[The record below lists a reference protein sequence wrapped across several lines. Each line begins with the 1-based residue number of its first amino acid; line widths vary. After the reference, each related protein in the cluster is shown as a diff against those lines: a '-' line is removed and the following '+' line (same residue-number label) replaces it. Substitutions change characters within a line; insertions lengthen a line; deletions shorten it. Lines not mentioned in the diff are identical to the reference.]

1 MIEFGKF
8 KGKTIEEVIEIEPS
22 YIVWL
27 HGKNLIE
34 IDDETL
40 RKAKNAQRDYYL
52 ESIAFSCRMTMTR
65 ILQRI
70 GYMVGS

>member
-8 KGKTIEEVIEIEPS
+8 KGKTIEEVIEIVPS

-52 ESIAFSCRMTMTR
+52 ERIAFSCRHENGGDR
-65 ILQRI
+65 D
-70 GYMVGS
+70 

>member
-8 KGKTIEEVIEIEPS
+8 KGKTIEEVIEIEPL

-52 ESIAFSCRMTMTR
+52 ERIAFSCRHENSGDR
-65 ILQRI
+65 D
-70 GYMVGS
+70 

>member
-8 KGKTIEEVIEIEPS
+8 KGKTIEEVIEIEPL

-40 RKAKNAQRDYYL
+40 RKAKKR
-52 ESIAFSCRMTMTR
+52 TT
-65 ILQRI
+65 
-70 GYMVGS
+70 

>member
-34 IDDETL
+34 IDDKTL
-40 RKAKNAQRDYYL
+40 RKAKNAQRDFYL
-52 ESIAFSCRMTMTR
+52 ESIAFSCRHENGGDR
-65 ILQRI
+65 D
-70 GYMVGS
+70 

>member
-1 MIEFGKF
+1 MITFGKF

-27 HGKNLIE
+27 HGKKLIE

-40 RKAKNAQRDYYL
+40 RKAKNAQREDYL
-52 ESIAFSCRMTMTR
+52 ERLAFSCRHEDAGDR
-65 ILQRI
+65 D
-70 GYMVGS
+70 

>member
-27 HGKNLIE
+27 HGKKLIV

-40 RKAKNAQRDYYL
+40 RKANNSQRDYYL
-52 ESIAFSCRMTMTR
+52 ESIAFSCRHENGGDR
-65 ILQRI
+65 D
-70 GYMVGS
+70 

>member
-40 RKAKNAQRDYYL
+40 RKARRRQREDYL
-52 ESIAFSCRMTMTR
+52 ERLAFSCRHEDAGDR
-65 ILQRI
+65 D
-70 GYMVGS
+70 

>member
-1 MIEFGKF
+1 MITFGKF

-34 IDDETL
+34 IDDKTL
-40 RKAKNAQRDYYL
+40 RKAKNTQLDYYL
-52 ESIAFSCRMTMTR
+52 ERQAFSCRHEDAGDR
-65 ILQRI
+65 D
-70 GYMVGS
+70 

>member
-27 HGKNLIE
+27 HGKKLIE

-40 RKAKNAQRDYYL
+40 RKAKNAQREDYL
-52 ESIAFSCRMTMTR
+52 ERLAFSCRHEDAGDR
-65 ILQRI
+65 D
-70 GYMVGS
+70 

>member
-27 HGKNLIE
+27 HGKNLIK

-52 ESIAFSCRMTMTR
+52 ESIPFSCRHENGGDR
-65 ILQRI
+65 D
-70 GYMVGS
+70 